1 MATMNVD
8 ASAPASYRDGG
19 RVSPKARSPV
29 AFGPYIITRRIAR
42 GGMAEIYRARTRG
55 ADPDQTRWVALK
67 LMRSS
72 IGHEELRLRLFD
84 REARIAGRLD
94 HDNVVPIYEHGQ
106 EMGRPY
112 LAMEYVR
119 GRDLSHLLKN
129 EKKGRDVVPYELGL
143 YVGLLAARGLGHA
156 HRQTDEGGRPLDI
169 VHRDISPG
177 NVMVGYD
184 GAVKVLDF
192 GVARM
197 NETQGFH
204 TQTGTLRGKFAYMSP
219 EQTLGEDLDARSD
232 VFSLGTLLYELLTG
246 INCFRAAN
254 PIATLERVQ
263 GLRPVPPGRANRHIP
278 KAVDKILARCLAKD
292 KRRRFKDGLALAEA
306 IGEFLDKQGYEGR
319 PELVAHMEAAFSW
332 EKHEEQS
339 ELTREEEEVALFD
352 VVDFALLSNPSEL
365 DAKNVAVSTDEEAS
379 QSQVENITRQ
389 SAKAEEQEVFE
400 GEGEPISEEAEGVA
414 APAAV
419 APPPYVEED
428 EDATVAQPLAFED
441 HPHGIG
447 HQVEVASLFAGG
459 PDVPTEPPG
468 PADSPPKVPP
478 PRAETPTKQLPT
490 PLVPRTQPDIAQTQH
505 FAPAAPPP
513 KRRFGL
519 WLAVAALVLIA
530 GGVAFALSGPARPRG
545 GLVEAEPTKLEP
557 VRIRLSE
564 SDAPTPRGAKV
575 VPVAA
580 RPAPTPVA
588 ELDPMPEGDAPKKVS
603 PRPPA
608 TKTRPAPAKTRPKS
622 RSTRRPRRS
631 ARKPAMGFLNVGAKP
646 WAEIQIDGKRWPHQ
660 TPQAGIKLRAG
671 KHQVTLHN
679 PQTGVTRSTAVYIKA
694 GAYRTVMM
702 DMRKNR

>member
-8 ASAPASYRDGG
+8 GGGLPSYRDGG

-55 ADPDQTRWVALK
+55 QDPEQTRWVALK

-72 IGHEELRLRLFD
+72 IGHEDLRLRLFD
-84 REARIAGRLD
+84 REARIASRLD
-94 HDNVVPIYEHGQ
+94 HENVVPIYEHGQ

-129 EKKGRDVVPYELGL
+129 EKKGREVVPYELGL

-156 HRQTDEGGRPLDI
+156 HRQTDEAGRPLDI

-278 KAVDKILARCLAKD
+278 KSVDKILARCLAKD
-292 KRRRFKDGLALAEA
+292 KRRRFADGLALADA
-306 IGEFLDKQGYEGR
+306 IGEFLDKQGYVGR
-319 PELVAHMEAAFSW
+319 PELVAHMEASFSW
-332 EKHEEQS
+332 EQHEETS
-339 ELTREEEEVALFD
+339 ELMREEEEVALFD

-365 DAKNVAVSTDEEAS
+365 DAKNVAVSTEEEAS

-389 SAKAEEQEVFE
+389 GSRVEGTGVFE
-400 GEGEPISEEAEGVA
+400 GEADPVSGEAEAEPARRPYQAPMFVA
-414 APAAV
+414 T
-419 APPPYVEED
+419 D
-428 EDATVAQPLAFED
+428 EDATVAQPLPFED
-441 HPHGIG
+441 QAHEIG
-447 HQVEVASLFAGG
+447 QQVEVASLLLSAQ
-459 PDVPTEPPG
+459 PLPT
-468 PADSPPKVPP
+468 DP
-478 PRAETPTKQLPT
+478 PRPVDPSPRAPSLASPLPRGPTPNERPPRRGPNTQFDAAAT
-490 PLVPRTQPDIAQTQH
+490 AHAAPLVPKNPWRL
-505 FAPAAPPP
+505 
-513 KRRFGL
+513 R
-519 WLAVAALVLIA
+519 VAAGLLVLVA
-530 GGVAFALSGPARPRG
+530 GGAAFALSRDPRVRG
-545 GLVEAEPTKLEP
+545 GLVEVEPTKLEP
-557 VRIRLSE
+557 VRITLE
-564 SDAPTPRGAKV
+564 PPE
-575 VPVAA
+575 PVAA
-580 RPAPTPVA
+580 RSPAPPPSVEA
-588 ELDPMPEGDAPKKVS
+588 LPEGDGSPADLPDEADSGPGERTAPDRAEPS
-603 PRPPA
+603 RTRPRPKPA
-608 TKTRPAPAKTRPKS
+608 V
-622 RSTRRPRRS
+622 RRPRRVV
-631 ARKPAMGFLNVGAKP
+631 RKVAMGFLNVGAKP

-660 TPQAGIKLRAG
+660 TPQAGIELKAG
-671 KHQVTLHN
+671 RHEVTLHN
-679 PQTGVTRSTAVYIKA
+679 PETGVTRSTAVYIKP